1 MAEHGVF
8 ALIENWDSVIKV
20 VIEIHKNKTAFM
32 STFLINREKN
42 SVCFLDCLSIDHLT
56 V

>member
-20 VIEIHKNKTAFM
+20 VIEICKNKIAFR
-32 STFLINREKN
+32 SPFLIERKILFAFYP
-42 SVCFLDCLSIDHLT
+42 VFQ
-56 V
+56 